1 VFVKKQIRVAEE
13 KKNDH
18 FSYKCNVSIV
28 VVFFFFLILHNF
40 MLSWVSKYVT
50 LKEQVVQKGCLQKS
64 YGNLNFLSF
73 FLKVSFFIKR

>member
-28 VVFFFFLILHNF
+28 VVFFFLILHNF

-50 LKEQVVQKGCLQKS
+50 LKENRWFKKIVYK
-64 YGNLNFLSF
+64 
-73 FLKVSFFIKR
+73 KVMVI